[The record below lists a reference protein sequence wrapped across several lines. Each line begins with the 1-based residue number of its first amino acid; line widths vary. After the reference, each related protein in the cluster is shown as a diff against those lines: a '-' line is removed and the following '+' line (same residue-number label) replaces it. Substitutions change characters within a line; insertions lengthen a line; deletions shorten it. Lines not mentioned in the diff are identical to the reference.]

1 MGGGLA
7 ATGAST
13 VALYQ
18 NPANME
24 LTRVYHFEFESAFS
38 PEARRYDLGGAIVDS
53 ANGRFGGGIGANFGM
68 LDPDGIHRSWTDF
81 RVALS
86 YQLGDHVSLGLAG
99 RYLGVDQDTAVGPFG
114 SGDLISSGTP
124 TKPLAQYLTF
134 DAGLTITPVQGLH
147 IAFVGHNLTDLGVS
161 LAPTTVVGGIGYD
174 SHVFAVEA
182 DVLTDFTTWQ
192 TEQVRVNAGGE
203 LFLGEHVP
211 IRLGYR
217 FDEGTNTHALSAGL
231 GYIGQQWS
239 AEYSA
244 RRDIAGE
251 HPATM
256 MSLSLR
262 YFYDSTG
269 TMGVQD
275 PSAL

>member
-18 NPANME
+18 NPASME
-24 LTRVYHFEFESAFS
+24 LTRVYHFEAEGAFC
-38 PEARRYDLGGAIVDS
+38 PEARRYDFGGAIVDT
-53 ANGRFGGGIGANFGM
+53 ANGRFGGGLGANFGM
-68 LDPDGIHRSWTDF
+68 LDPDGVHRSWTDF

-86 YQLGDHVSLGLAG
+86 YQLADRFSLGIAG
-99 RYLGVDQDTAVGPFG
+99 RYLGVDQDTSAGPFG
-114 SGDLISSGTP
+114 DSLISSGTP
-124 TKPLAQYLTF
+124 SKPLGEYLTL
-134 DAGLTITPVQGLH
+134 DAGMTITPIEGLH
-147 IAFVGHNLTDLGVS
+147 IAVVGHNLTDPGVS
-161 LAPTTVVGGIGYD
+161 LAPTTVVGGIGYANRL
-174 SHVFAVEA
+174 FAVEG
-182 DVLTDFTTWQ
+182 DVLTDFTTWSSD
-192 TEQVRVNAGGE
+192 TVRVMTGAE
-203 LFLGEHVP
+203 LFIGEHVP
-211 IRLGYR
+211 IRAGYR
-217 FDEGTNTHALSAGL
+217 YDQGTNTHALSAGL

-239 AEYSA
+239 AEYSI
-244 RRDIAGE
+244 RRDIVSD

-269 TMGVQD
+269 TLGVQD